1 MGDTYFI
8 SDLHIGGGADRAEQQ
23 KLTYLFSF
31 LESINSANNE
41 LYIIGD
47 LFDFWFE
54 YKYVIPKKFF
64 EIFYQFR
71 KLIENKIS
79 VNFIPGNHDYWIM
92 DFFQEQ
98 VGFTVHPDEYAVQ
111 IQSKRIYLFHGDG
124 ISKKDKGYRI
134 LKKIFRNP
142 VNIFLY
148 RWLHPDLGIPLAR
161 LTSHTSRKH
170 TANKLLHDEADY
182 LEFAVDKFN
191 SGFDC
196 VIVGHS
202 HRPCLENING
212 KYFINL
218 GDWINHFSYGVL
230 SKGNFSLNYW
240 KP

>member
-1 MGDTYFI
+1 
-8 SDLHIGGGADRAEQQ
+8 
-23 KLTYLFSF
+23 
-31 LESINSANNE
+31 
-41 LYIIGD
+41 
-47 LFDFWFE
+47 
-54 YKYVIPKKFF
+54 
-64 EIFYQFR
+64 
-71 KLIENKIS
+71 
-79 VNFIPGNHDYWIM
+79 M

>member
-8 SDLHIGGGADRAEQQ
+8 SDLHIGAGSDREEQQ
-23 KLTYLFSF
+23 KISYLFSF
-31 LESINSANNE
+31 LDCINSANNE

-64 EIFYQFR
+64 EIFCLFR

-79 VNFIPGNHDYWIM
+79 VNFIPGNHDYWIR
-92 DFFQEQ
+92 DFFQDQ
-98 VGFTVHPDEYAVQ
+98 VGFTVHPVEHEVE

-124 ISKKDKGYRI
+124 LSKKDKGYQI

-170 TANKLLHDEADY
+170 TATRIVNDEADY
-182 LEFAVDKFN
+182 LEFAMDKFSN
-191 SGFDC
+191 GFDC

-202 HRPCLENING
+202 HRPWFENMNG
-212 KYFINL
+212 KFFINL
-218 GDWINHFSYGVL
+218 GDWINHFSYGLL